1 MFASE
6 RFRAGEDLKIE
17 TAVEDRYVPTREL
30 SRVEVE
36 PSPRYWRRRFEAL
49 APGLAASLP
58 RGARLRGVAPS
69 PLLESL
75 PSPWSLP
82 DPALMPLLPESLPS
96 PFALSRLL
104 SPLPLPLSLPLL
116 SPSTLPSPSSGQ
128 SLPSF
133 DPEPLFPEP
142 EPEPLEPL
150 VPETEESSVGKE
162 AAACLLRRP
171 PEPELLEPDVLC
183 SSLPLGPRCGFAVRF
198 GREAELC
205 EATAESRASDVCC
218 GPALDTGGAF
228 STLTASIL
236 TSLTVTSCLA
246 ASPPEG

>member
-1 MFASE
+1 M
-6 RFRAGEDLKIE
+6 
-17 TAVEDRYVPTREL
+17 
-30 SRVEVE
+30 
-36 PSPRYWRRRFEAL
+36 
-49 APGLAASLP
+49 P
-58 RGARLRGVAPS
+58 RGARLRGVPPSSCADGLLPMLPESLPSPSPPS

-82 DPALMPLLPESLPS
+82 DPALIPLLPESLPS

-150 VPETEESSVGKE
+150 FPETEESSVGKE
-162 AAACLLRRP
+162 VAACLLRRP

-183 SSLPLGPRCGFAVRF
+183 SSLPLGPRCGFAVRL

-218 GPALDTGGAF
+218 GPALGTGGAF

-236 TSLTVTSCLA
+236 TALTVISC
-246 ASPPEG
+246 